1 MLFFGGAL
9 GVGYIYRLSQIDEDT
24 DMSYL
29 HGHFG
34 EITRLVYKNK
44 LIFTASKDFSVRIW
58 DSDYAV
64 QLCLLLDINC
74 ENSEIISLVS

>member
-1 MLFFGGAL
+1 MLIFGGAL
-9 GVGYIYRLSQIDEDT
+9 GVGYIYRLSQMDEDL

-29 HGHFG
+29 HGHFSD
-34 EITRLVYKNK
+34 ITQIIYKKNK

-64 QLCLLLDINC
+64 QLFLFLDINC
-74 ENSEIISLVS
+74 ENS